1 MASKQML
8 TEVCRKHGL
17 LVTGNKDELWE
28 RILKEEH
35 LSEAI
40 QKTLLACPAKKKK
53 KKETSPLAQKTIVK
67 HKTLP
72 YEQFC
77 DQTRPLLVAGGM
89 TDKASIAKKLA
100 EMYKTT
106 KPKAVNVQPGSPVG
120 ALLSA
125 APAFALPP
133 PAAAPAFPLPPP
145 AAAPVPIFNPETI
158 PNNMLL
164 TLNEIAP
171 EHASIAGLIILSK
184 GRLADGRPAWLYAK
198 SIASWLY
205 AKSIASSSSSALYP
219 G

>member
-40 QKTLLACPAKKKK
+40 QKTLLACPAKKKM
-53 KKETSPLAQKTIVK
+53 KKETSSLLQNIITKKKNPL
-67 HKTLP
+67 LF
-72 YEQFC
+72 EQFC

-89 TDKASIAKKLA
+89 TNKASIAKKLA
-100 EMYKTT
+100 EMYKAP
-106 KPKAVNVQPGSPVG
+106 KPKAVNVQAGSPVG

-133 PAAAPAFPLPPP
+133 PAAAP
-145 AAAPVPIFNPETI
+145 VPIFNPETV

-171 EHASIAGLIILSK
+171 EHASIAGFVILSK

-198 SIASWLY
+198 SIAS
-205 AKSIASSSSSALYP
+205 SSSSALYL

>member
-40 QKTLLACPAKKKK
+40 QKTLLACPAKKKM
-53 KKETSPLAQKTIVK
+53 KKETSSLLQNIIAKKKNPL
-67 HKTLP
+67 LF
-72 YEQFC
+72 EQFC

-106 KPKAVNVQPGSPVG
+106 KPKAVNVQPGSPIG

-171 EHASIAGLIILSK
+171 EHASIAGFVILSK

-198 SIASWLY
+198 SIAS
-205 AKSIASSSSSALYP
+205 SSSSALYL

>member
-35 LSEAI
+35 LAEAI
-40 QKTLLACPAKKKK
+40 QKTLLACPAKKKM
-53 KKETSPLAQKTIVK
+53 KKETSSLLQNIIAKKKNPL
-67 HKTLP
+67 LF
-72 YEQFC
+72 EQFC
-77 DQTRPLLVAGGM
+77 DQTRPLLVASGM
-89 TDKASIAKKLA
+89 TNKASIAKKLA
-100 EMYKTT
+100 EMYKAP
-106 KPKAVNVQPGSPVG
+106 KPKAVNVQAGSPVG

-133 PAAAPAFPLPPP
+133 PAA
-145 AAAPVPIFNPETI
+145 PVPIFNPETV

-164 TLNEIAP
+164 TLNEVAP
-171 EHASIAGLIILSK
+171 EYASIAGLVFLSK

-198 SIASWLY
+198 SIAS
-205 AKSIASSSSSALYP
+205 SSSSALNLE
-219 G
+219 

>member
-133 PAAAPAFPLPPP
+133 PAA
-145 AAAPVPIFNPETI
+145 PVPIFNPETV

-164 TLNEIAP
+164 TLNEVAP
-171 EHASIAGLIILSK
+171 EYASIAGLVFLSK

-198 SIASWLY
+198 SIAS
-205 AKSIASSSSSALYP
+205 SSSSALNLE
-219 G
+219 

>member
-133 PAAAPAFPLPPP
+133 PAA
-145 AAAPVPIFNPETI
+145 PVPIFNPETV

-164 TLNEIAP
+164 TLNVVAP
-171 EHASIAGLIILSK
+171 EYASIAGLVFLSK

-198 SIASWLY
+198 SIAS
-205 AKSIASSSSSALYP
+205 SSSSALNLE
-219 G
+219 

>member
-133 PAAAPAFPLPPP
+133 PAA
-145 AAAPVPIFNPETI
+145 PVPIFNPETV

-164 TLNEIAP
+164 TLNEVAP
-171 EHASIAGLIILSK
+171 EYASIAGLVFLSK

-198 SIASWLY
+198 SIAS
-205 AKSIASSSSSALYP
+205 SSSSALHL